1 MNGIIGCASLLKI
14 TELDEDQ
21 QEYFDTIQKSG
32 KSLLVIINDI
42 LDYSKIE
49 AGKIDLEQESFDLRE
64 CLEDAFALLEQN
76 ASKKGI
82 EIAYSISATTPRYL
96 IGDATRIR
104 QVLVNLVGNALKFT
118 HKGEVVGRVKRM
130 GFQHMDTVS
139 DGDEAVVAANE
150 CPCDI
155 ILMDVSMP
163 RMNGLDATR
172 EIRIN
177 NKAKSAP
184 WILGHSAAAMD
195 GDEELAIESGMD
207 GYLTKPIK
215 LEELKAA
222 LAHFK

>member
-1 MNGIIGCASLLKI
+1 
-14 TELDEDQ
+14 
-21 QEYFDTIQKSG
+21 
-32 KSLLVIINDI
+32 
-42 LDYSKIE
+42 
-49 AGKIDLEQESFDLRE
+49 
-64 CLEDAFALLEQN
+64 
-76 ASKKGI
+76 
-82 EIAYSISATTPRYL
+82 
-96 IGDATRIR
+96 
-104 QVLVNLVGNALKFT
+104 
-118 HKGEVVGRVKRM
+118 M

-184 WILGHSAAAMD
+184 WILGLSAAAMD